1 MWTERQTTTNLL
13 QWCGILVIVFLLVD
27 MRYYSYPYYDPDPAK
42 QVIKTLSEQEIL
54 DIYWDW
60 WKEEGI
66 KRWGKE
72 HFEANY
78 SEKDCIEDW
87 VVVNWAWET

>member
-1 MWTERQTTTNLL
+1 MK
-13 QWCGILVIVFLLVD
+13 
-27 MRYYSYPYYDPDPAK
+27 YYCYNSY
-42 QVIKTLSEQEIL
+42 TLNEDGSPNPCVKIYNKAEIL

-87 VVVNWAWET
+87 LAVNWAWETTV

>member
-1 MWTERQTTTNLL
+1 MK
-13 QWCGILVIVFLLVD
+13 
-27 MRYYSYPYYDPDPAK
+27 YYSYNKYSYNVHGDVEPCVVTY
-42 QVIKTLSEQEIL
+42 TESEIL

-87 VVVNWAWET
+87 VVVNWAQETTVDVPQETL

>member
-1 MWTERQTTTNLL
+1 MK
-13 QWCGILVIVFLLVD
+13 
-27 MRYYSYPYYDPDPAK
+27 YYSYPYYDPDPAK

-72 HFEANY
+72 HHAAKYMESLQKENEPHKYTIAEVPLDVPMSGKLYFPTDNRIL
-78 SEKDCIEDW
+78 C
-87 VVVNWAWET
+87 

>member
-1 MWTERQTTTNLL
+1 MK
-13 QWCGILVIVFLLVD
+13 
-27 MRYYSYPYYDPDPAK
+27 YYSYNTVSFRKDGS
-42 QVIKTLSEQEIL
+42 VINEYVETLSEAEIL
-54 DIYWDW
+54 KIYWDW

-87 VVVNWAWET
+87 IVVHWARETTV

>member
-1 MWTERQTTTNLL
+1 
-13 QWCGILVIVFLLVD
+13 
-27 MRYYSYPYYDPDPAK
+27 MRYYSYPYYDSDPAK
-42 QVIKTLSEQEIL
+42 QVIKTLSEVIKTLSEQEIL

-72 HFEANY
+72 HFELNY

-87 VVVNWAWET
+87 VVVNWAWEHKQNENN

>member
-1 MWTERQTTTNLL
+1 MDTTTQEILL
-13 QWCGILVIVFLLVD
+13 NK
-27 MRYYSYPYYDPDPAK
+27 MKYYSYNEYDPDPTK
-42 QVIKTLSEQEIL
+42 RVVVTLSEQEIL
-54 DIYWDW
+54 NTYWDL

-87 VVVNWAWET
+87 VVVNFARESD

>member
-1 MWTERQTTTNLL
+1 
-13 QWCGILVIVFLLVD
+13 
-27 MRYYSYPYYDPDPAK
+27 MRYYSYPYYDPDLAK

-78 SEKDCIEDW
+78 SEKDCIKDW
-87 VVVNWAWET
+87 VVVNWACKTTVDNPQETL

>member
-1 MWTERQTTTNLL
+1 
-13 QWCGILVIVFLLVD
+13 
-27 MRYYSYPYYDPDPAK
+27 MRYYSYNDSIH
-42 QVIKTLSEQEIL
+42 QVVVTLSEQEIL
-54 DIYWDW
+54 DIYWVW

-87 VVVNWAWET
+87 VVVYCACEIK

>member
-1 MWTERQTTTNLL
+1 M
-13 QWCGILVIVFLLVD
+13 GIAFLLVD
-27 MRYYSYPYYDPDPAK
+27 MRYYSYNDSI
-42 QVIKTLSEQEIL
+42 QQIVVTLSEQEIL

-66 KRWGKE
+66 KKWGKE

-78 SEKDCIEDW
+78 SEKDCIKDW
-87 VVVNWAWET
+87 LVVNWAWENL

>member
-1 MWTERQTTTNLL
+1 MK
-13 QWCGILVIVFLLVD
+13 
-27 MRYYSYPYYDPDPAK
+27 YYSYPYYNDSIQ
-42 QVIKTLSEQEIL
+42 QVLVTLSEQEIL

-66 KRWGKE
+66 KRWGAE

-78 SEKDCIEDW
+78 SEKDCIKDW
-87 VVVNWAWET
+87 VVVNWAWETTLAEDAIETYNRLKNET

>member
-1 MWTERQTTTNLL
+1 MK
-13 QWCGILVIVFLLVD
+13 
-27 MRYYSYPYYDPDPAK
+27 YYSYNKYSYNVHGDVEPCVVTY
-42 QVIKTLSEQEIL
+42 TESEIL

-87 VVVNWAWET
+87 VVVYCAWEIS